1 MNNKFLLGLFL
12 LPFSYHTALATPS
25 NEELYKML
33 LEVKNEQTK
42 LKQQLF
48 ESKQRERN
56 LQSELAAT
64 RSKLFDAR
72 KSITQPA
79 GNQTKELERKE
90 GFFATAGAIYVRPMI
105 DDSGININPSQ
116 TDTYDNTL
124 ISQNMDF
131 EPGLQV
137 SAGYQ
142 ASDNW
147 DYTLKFKHFNARE
160 SANTF
165 TSPSIPTQLTGVGSS
180 QDLLNTPNSTVQSD
194 YATNYS
200 ALDFEI
206 GKKLNLS
213 ENITI
218 RFSGGLRYSAL
229 AENWSDTR
237 TVSNIGFQSVL
248 TGPEIIGSE
257 SLIVKEERKYSGE
270 TDFWGIGPRITAS
283 PSWQPFSNNFRVFGN
298 VGASL
303 LMGQYE
309 LNRQYNDAYIHANKE
324 GFFPIVEAGAGI
336 GYDIDMGLVALDIQ
350 AGYQVEHWLD
360 SDLTDHLL
368 FRGFHGSYGT
378 IGVKF

>member
-64 RSKLFDAR
+64 RSKLFDTR

-147 DYTLKFKHFNARE
+147 DYTLKFKHFNAKE
-160 SANTF
+160 SSNT
-165 TSPSIPTQLTGVGSS
+165 SLPSSSVSHLEVGFG
-180 QDLLNTPNSTVQSD
+180 QNLLGSTPAPLHSD
-194 YATNYS
+194 YKMDYN
-200 ALDFEI
+200 ALDFEV
-206 GKKLNLS
+206 GKQVELS
-213 ENITI
+213 ENVSI
-218 RFSGGLRYSAL
+218 RLSGGLRYAAL

-237 TVSNIGFQSVL
+237 TVSNNGFQSVL

-257 SLIVKEERKYSGE
+257 SLIVKEERKYSGG

-283 PSWQPFSNNFRVFGN
+283 PSWKPFSNNFRVFGN

-309 LNRQYNDAYIHANKE
+309 LSRQYNDAYIHANKE

-350 AGYQVEHWLD
+350 AGYQLEHWLD
-360 SDLTDHLL
+360 SDLTDHVL